1 MKRNK
6 KLRFYYLLHYIS
18 EDFSIGF
25 KIEGISFELFMAKA
39 NFREGPLLVW
49 HGERDIATIIND
61 SGQWNSDMPLAK
73 MFDDNPNSM
82 WHSSGESVNKPK
94 SLKFQFRV
102 SPILL
107 KNTYHIFF

>member
-6 KLRFYYLLHYIS
+6 KLRFYYYIS
-18 EDFSIGF
+18 KGFSIDF

-49 HGERDIATIIND
+49 HGERDIATIINEAGEY
-61 SGQWNSDMPLAK
+61 SKNNLLSN
-73 MFDDNPNSM
+73 MFDDNPNTM
-82 WHSSGESVNKPK
+82 WHSGGEFNNKPK
-94 SLKFQFRV
+94 SLKIQFRV

-107 KNTYHIFF
+107 KNTYYMFF

>member
-1 MKRNK
+1 
-6 KLRFYYLLHYIS
+6 
-18 EDFSIGF
+18 
-25 KIEGISFELFMAKA
+25 MAKA

-61 SGQWNSDMPLAK
+61 AGEWNSDSSLTK

-82 WHSSGESVNKPK
+82 WHSGGEAKNKPK

-102 SPILL
+102 SSNLI
-107 KNTYHIFF
+107 